1 MAKIAVDARVLM
13 DENWSGVGEYVY
25 NLVDNLLKADTKNEY
40 WLFYNSAKNL
50 TGKLPDFNNVQ
61 TIKTS
66 IPNKILNY
74 GFFKI
79 LNWPTVDVLMKEKF
93 DIFLMP
99 HINFI
104 SLPKNT
110 ANILTVHDISFLSR
124 PEFFSKRRN
133 FWHRMV
139 NVKQLTN
146 KVSHIVA
153 ISENTKNDLM
163 DYCAVPEDKI
173 KVIYSGI
180 ADKYFQSSD
189 RLNNFCQGNYILY
202 LGTIEPRKNIEN
214 LVRAYEILRFKN
226 SSLADYKLVIAGGKG
241 WKCEADYEAINNSL
255 FADDIIVTGYI
266 TDEEKIALYNQAKLF
281 VFPSFYEGF
290 GFPPL
295 EAMASGVPV
304 VASSLSSLPEIVGE
318 VALLANPYDA
328 HDLAMAIEHGLLDQT
343 WREFSRLKGIEIAKL
358 FNWQKTAQAYLRL
371 FEEIK

>member
-50 TGKLPDFNNVQ
+50 TGKLPDFNSAQIV
-61 TIKTS
+61 KTS

-79 LNWPTVDVLMKEKF
+79 LNWPSIDVLMKEKF

-133 FWHRMV
+133 FWHQMI
-139 NVKQLTN
+139 NIKKLTN
-146 KVSHIVA
+146 RFSNIVA
-153 ISENTKNDLM
+153 ISENTKNDLI
-163 DYCAVPEDKI
+163 DYCAVPEEKIRVIHSGISDK
-173 KVIYSGI
+173 YFNFSGI
-180 ADKYFQSSD
+180 AN
-189 RLNNFCQGNYILY
+189 RFCQGNYILY

-214 LVRAYEILRFKN
+214 LIKAYEILRLKN
-226 SSLADYKLVIAGGKG
+226 DSLADYKLVIAGGKG
-241 WKCEADYEAINNSL
+241 WKCEADYEAINESL

-304 VASSLSSLPEIVGE
+304 VASSLSSLPEIVGS
-318 VALLANPYDA
+318 VAMLANPYDA
-328 HDLAMAIEHGLLDQT
+328 HDLAIAIEHGLLDHT
-343 WREFSRLKGIEIAKL
+343 WREFSRLKGVEIAKL
-358 FNWQKTAQAYLRL
+358 FNWQKTAQAYLQL